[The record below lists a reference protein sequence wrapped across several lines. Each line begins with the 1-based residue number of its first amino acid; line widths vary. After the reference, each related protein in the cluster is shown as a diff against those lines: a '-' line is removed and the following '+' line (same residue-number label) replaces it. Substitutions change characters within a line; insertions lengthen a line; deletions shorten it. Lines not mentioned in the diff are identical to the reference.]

1 MASLDVLFVMEGDK
15 KGCFR
20 SPPQLIRK
28 DVFFCF
34 FLSFLEISIFGVF
47 IVRVMMHEERVTL
60 VGILDSL
67 FFFLLLLMFEG
78 VSGDSQ
84 LHGCVVVAETFL

>member
-1 MASLDVLFVMEGDK
+1 MVASLDVLFVMEGDK

-34 FLSFLEISIFGVF
+34 F
-47 IVRVMMHEERVTL
+47 
-60 VGILDSL
+60 
-67 FFFLLLLMFEG
+67 FFFGDFNFWG
-78 VSGDSQ
+78 VYCAGDD
-84 LHGCVVVAETFL
+84 A

>member
-1 MASLDVLFVMEGDK
+1 M
-15 KGCFR
+15 
-20 SPPQLIRK
+20 
-28 DVFFCF
+28 
-34 FLSFLEISIFGVF
+34 F

-60 VGILDSL
+60 VGILNSL
-67 FFFLLLLMFEG
+67 FFFLLLLLMFEG

>member
-1 MASLDVLFVMEGDK
+1 MFFS
-15 KGCFR
+15 
-20 SPPQLIRK
+20 
-28 DVFFCF
+28 VFF
-34 FLSFLEISIFGVF
+34 SFLEISIFGVF

-60 VGILDSL
+60 VGILNSL
-67 FFFLLLLMFEG
+67 FFFLLLLLMFEG

>member
-1 MASLDVLFVMEGDK
+1 MKEGLRWL
-15 KGCFR
+15 GFWIPC
-20 SPPQLIRK
+20 
-28 DVFFCF
+28 
-34 FLSFLEISIFGVF
+34 
-47 IVRVMMHEERVTL
+47 
-60 VGILDSL
+60 